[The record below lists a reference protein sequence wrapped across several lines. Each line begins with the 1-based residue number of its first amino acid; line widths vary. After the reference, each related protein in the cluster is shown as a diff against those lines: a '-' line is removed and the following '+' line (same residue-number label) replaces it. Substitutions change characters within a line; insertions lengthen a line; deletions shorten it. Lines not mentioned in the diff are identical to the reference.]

1 MQDTQ
6 PKRNTRLFQN
16 TDLTNRYGRT
26 QRTVDRWKR
35 KKILPPPDLIING
48 APYWYPETIEA
59 NERAHLSGNASAADA
74 AKAPDRAS
82 GKDSI

>member
-26 QRTVDRWKR
+26 QRTVDRWKQ
-35 KKILPPPDLIING
+35 KKILPPPDLVING
-48 APYWYPETIEA
+48 APYWYETTIEE
-59 NERAHLSGNASAADA
+59 NERTHLTGRASDA
-74 AKAPDRAS
+74 A
-82 GKDSI
+82 